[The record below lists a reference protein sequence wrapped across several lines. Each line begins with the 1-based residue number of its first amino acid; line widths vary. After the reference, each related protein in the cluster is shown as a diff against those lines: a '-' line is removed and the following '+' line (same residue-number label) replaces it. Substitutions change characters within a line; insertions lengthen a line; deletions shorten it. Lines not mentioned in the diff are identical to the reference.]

1 VQTPH
6 PPIYMSGS
14 SPESGVFAAG
24 ARVSLGLA
32 VTTVPRATKAAELYR
47 ETARKNGWEPTVDN
61 ILYRMSFHVAETD
74 QQAIAD
80 YETSKT
86 LPQRLSPI
94 ALNQGLERV
103 VATTGYY
110 GTELDKNSARN
121 LRAAG
126 LEDRVRE
133 GQVVIGSPDTVV
145 AQLKAIKDTLNPGVL
160 DLNSAFQIGERTTQS
175 IRLFGEKVLPRI
187 RDF

>member
-1 VQTPH
+1 VQNPH

-14 SPESGVFAAG
+14 SPESGVFAAQ

-47 ETARKNGWEPTVDN
+47 ATARENGWEPTPDN
-61 ILYRMSFHVAETD
+61 ILYRLSFHVAETD
-74 QQAIAD
+74 AQAVAD
-80 YETSKT
+80 YEESKKY
-86 LPQRLSPI
+86 PQRLSPI
-94 ALNQGLERV
+94 ALNVGLERT
-103 VATTGYY
+103 VASTGYY

-126 LEDRVRE
+126 LQDRIDA
-133 GQVVIGSPDTVV
+133 GQVLIGSPETV
-145 AQLKAIKDTLNPGVL
+145 IKQAKVIHETLGPGVL

-175 IRLFGEKVLPRI
+175 VRLFGEKVLPALHAM
-187 RDF
+187 